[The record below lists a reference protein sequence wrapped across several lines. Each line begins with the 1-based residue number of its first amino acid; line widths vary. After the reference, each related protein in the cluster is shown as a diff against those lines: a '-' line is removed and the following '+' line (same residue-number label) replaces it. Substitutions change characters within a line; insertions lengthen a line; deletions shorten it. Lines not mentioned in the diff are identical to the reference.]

1 MSIIVSD
8 RIAQERQDLA
18 MSKFDADTLRALRD
32 VQEPTI
38 RTDEHPKTAVVIW
51 VAVDGDDVFGAFV
64 AGHQGRLVPGPRGG
78 RPRHIGGCRTPVG
91 GAGNP
96 RERRCL
102 G

>member
-38 RTDEHPKTAVVIW
+38 RTDETP
-51 VAVDGDDVFGAFV
+51 
-64 AGHQGRLVPGPRGG
+64 
-78 RPRHIGGCRTPVG
+78 RPRS
-91 GAGNP
+91 
-96 RERRCL
+96 
-102 G
+102 